1 MFEKNSIWL
10 GLLLGLAVPFAGYGI
25 LLMLSE
31 KLEALLFPGR
41 NLAEPLFD
49 SATLQVIALCLNLL
63 PLHQYNKRRFDL
75 GMRGVMISTMFYAI
89 CWMISIG
96 APLFGGK

>member
-1 MFEKNSIWL
+1 MFERNSIWI
-10 GLLLGLAVPFAGYGI
+10 GLFLGLAVPFAGYGI
-25 LLMLSE
+25 LLMLAE

-41 NLAEPLFD
+41 TLAEPLFD
-49 SATLQVIALCLNLL
+49 NATLQVIALCLNLL